1 MFLLLPYTV
10 YFPTIAPLYRTAT
23 ARLFVLIFLPHLCFF
38 FFFTLTWPVFYHR
51 RNIRGALCVYERA
64 CWVGV
69 IRRGYTIHS
78 SHCVCP
84 KAKIKIKHLT
94 YYGNEA
100 LWHKTLLHV
109 IFMPRPFVLYLRYN
123 MSRRKERW
131 ECGRP
136 WIALI
141 ISSTKRWWSGL
152 VMALET
158 ISIFQINGRK
168 PSGFHF
174 SCCAFSRK
182 SKIECHRS
190 STYPAAFPHCHFQ
203 FLRTRR
209 TSVFDW
215 QVGSSVYQ
223 IKFY

>member
-10 YFPTIAPLYRTAT
+10 YFPTIAPLYRSAT
-23 ARLFVLIFLPHLCFF
+23 ARLFVLIFLPYLCF
-38 FFFTLTWPVFYHR
+38 FFFTLTWPVFYRR
-51 RNIRGALCVYERA
+51 RNISGALCVYECA

-69 IRRGYTIHS
+69 NRRGYTIHS

-94 YYGNEA
+94 HYGNEA
-100 LWHKTLLHV
+100 LWHKTFLHA

-123 MSRRKERW
+123 MCRRKERF

-141 ISSTKRWWSGL
+141 ISSTERWWNVL
-152 VMALET
+152 VMAL
-158 ISIFQINGRK
+158 ISIFQIKGRN
-168 PSGFHF
+168 PSGFHV
-174 SCCAFSRK
+174 SGCAFSRK

-190 STYPAAFPHCHFQ
+190 STYPVAVTFSF
-203 FLRTRR
+203 
-209 TSVFDW
+209 
-215 QVGSSVYQ
+215 
-223 IKFY
+223 